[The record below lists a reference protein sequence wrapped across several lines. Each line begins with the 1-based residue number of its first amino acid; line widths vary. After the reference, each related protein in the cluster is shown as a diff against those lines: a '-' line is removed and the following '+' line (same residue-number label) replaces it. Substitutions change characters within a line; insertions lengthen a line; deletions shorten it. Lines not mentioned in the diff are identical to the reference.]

1 MLFFHILVY
10 PLDRIVSRHILSG
23 SLTSNSCSAA
33 LTCVFVLRDEF
44 AFSFQTFS
52 RSDPPGKAALT
63 RGRYVFQKVEEKR
76 RKKKFD
82 ASRAAFDDALS
93 EFQEVRRRHSTMF
106 QKVAFV
112 IFRKNDSETICI
124 LMIFRIF
131 LSYSYFYRSPF
142 FEPRKTSP

>member
-1 MLFFHILVY
+1 MCLSKLSKSGTFLKNDLKGKFSGQFSFSAILFF
-10 PLDRIVSRHILSG
+10 
-23 SLTSNSCSAA
+23 
-33 LTCVFVLRDEF
+33 
-44 AFSFQTFS
+44 
-52 RSDPPGKAALT
+52 
-63 RGRYVFQKVEEKR
+63 
-76 RKKKFD
+76 KFD

-93 EFQEVRRRHSTMF
+93 EFQEVLRRHSTMF

-124 LMIFRIF
+124 VMIFRIF